1 MLWLQGAA
9 PHPQPHLDAEG
20 NLLMWNGDVFNREE
34 LGEVQ
39 GEEEES
45 DTVLVARRLG
55 AARCVEEV
63 LEVVGRVRGPWALVY
78 LHRPTDSLWFGR
90 DYFGRSSLL
99 AARRPG
105 GLALASVAPASLPG
119 YAEVPAGGI
128 YRVHLATLQLH
139 LHPWQGR
146 LVEEE
151 HLTLGRQVEGEHCS
165 LEEQH
170 CTLGSPVAAPLV
182 VERLS
187 EVWEPLEDLPTTDV
201 FTQLLRRPRV
211 AAAVA
216 GLVEVLRRAV
226 ERRVVRHQ
234 PRRCKDCLLRPS
246 CGHAA
251 VAVLLSGGVD
261 SSLLALLVLQ
271 LLPPSAPVDLPNVAF
286 EQAGGGFEVPDR
298 VTGRAA
304 VSELAALTGRPELE
318 LLCVDVTKEE
328 LVEAREERVRH
339 LLHPLNTVLDDSI
352 GCAVWFAAMG
362 VGRAEGGGARRS
374 RARVLVLGM
383 GIDEQL
389 GGYSRHRAAFQQG
402 GRPALAAELRR
413 DLARIA
419 ARNLGRD
426 DRVVSDHGLAGRM
439 PFLDEELVT
448 YLLQLELSLKCDF
461 RLGRGQGE
469 KLVLRLAAHSLGL
482 RGAAREP
489 KRAVQFGS
497 RIAKMENRKEKAHQQ
512 AVR

>member
-1 MLWLQGAA
+1 
-9 PHPQPHLDAEG
+9 
-20 NLLMWNGDVFNREE
+20 MWNGDVFNRDQV
-34 LGEVQ
+34 GEVE

-55 AARCVEEV
+55 EARSVEEV
-63 LEVVGRVRGPWALVY
+63 VEVVGRVRGPWALVY
-78 LHRPTDSLWFGR
+78 LHLATASLWFGR

-99 AARRPG
+99 AARRAA
-105 GLALASVAPASLPG
+105 GLALASVAPASIPG
-119 YAEVPAGGI
+119 YAEVPVGL
-128 YRVHLATLQLH
+128 YRVDLATLHLH

-146 LVEEE
+146 QVEEE
-151 HLTLGRQVEGEHCS
+151 HLTLGRQAEGEHCT
-165 LEEQH
+165 LEEEQ
-170 CTLGSPVAAPLV
+170 CTLGRPVPAPLV

-187 EVWEPLEDLPTTDV
+187 EVWEPLQDLPTDQV
-201 FTQLLRRPRV
+201 FAQLLLRPRV

-216 GLVEVLRRAV
+216 GLVSVLRGAV
-226 ERRVVRHQ
+226 ERRVVRNQ
-234 PRRCKDCLLRPS
+234 PQRCKDCLLRPS

-271 LLPPSAPVDLPNVAF
+271 LLPPSTPVDLPNVAF

-304 VSELAALTGRPELE
+304 LAELAAITGRPELE

-352 GCAVWFAAMG
+352 GCAVWFAARG

-402 GRPALAAELRR
+402 GQAALAAELRR
-413 DLARIA
+413 DLVRIS

-426 DRVVSDHGLAGRM
+426 DRVVSDHGLAGRL
-439 PFLDEELVT
+439 PFLDEEVVT
-448 YLLQLELSLKCDF
+448 YLLELELSLKCDF

-482 RGAAREP
+482 RGAAGEP